1 LTVTHDSA
9 ARASLF
15 ALEQI
20 GIKLGLDQIRDLV
33 RALGRPDRAYPSIVV
48 AGTNGKG
55 SVTAMVERGLRAAG
69 HRTGRYTSPH
79 LVDLEERFA
88 VDGEPIAST
97 QLDALAARVLD
108 ASKMLLAPPSFFEAT
123 TALALE
129 AFREA
134 RVGVAILEV
143 GLGGRLDATNV
154 VDSVAEA
161 ITMIDFDHQQYLG
174 NTIEAIA
181 REKAA
186 IIKPGSFVVLASNPP
201 AVDRIVVEAADAAR
215 ARLIR
220 ARDEVD
226 VRAEMREGHAWID
239 LQTPHG
245 TYSNVRLGLA
255 GRHQIENAI
264 VAVRLLETL
273 PDTTTLHV
281 PAAAIRIALE
291 DVVWPARL
299 EMRRLG
305 AIDVL
310 IDGAHNAAG
319 ARALAAHV
327 SDTFGRPL
335 PFVVGLMADKDAD
348 AILSALAPVASA
360 FFCTAA
366 DTPRAAT
373 PAHVAAVAA
382 RVAPTIETHVAANPI
397 AAVRDAAAIGR
408 PVVVA
413 GSLYL
418 AGEVRRRTS

>member
-1 LTVTHDSA
+1 
-9 ARASLF
+9 
-15 ALEQI
+15 
-20 GIKLGLDQIRDLV
+20 
-33 RALGRPDRAYPSIVV
+33 
-48 AGTNGKG
+48 
-55 SVTAMVERGLRAAG
+55 
-69 HRTGRYTSPH
+69 
-79 LVDLEERFA
+79 
-88 VDGEPIAST
+88 
-97 QLDALAARVLD
+97 
-108 ASKMLLAPPSFFEAT
+108 
-123 TALALE
+123 
-129 AFREA
+129 
-134 RVGVAILEV
+134 
-143 GLGGRLDATNV
+143 
-154 VDSVAEA
+154 
-161 ITMIDFDHQQYLG
+161 
-174 NTIEAIA
+174 
-181 REKAA
+181 
-186 IIKPGSFVVLASNPP
+186 
-201 AVDRIVVEAADAAR
+201 VDRIVAEAADAAS

-226 VRAEMREGHAWID
+226 VRTEMREGHAWID
-239 LQTPHG
+239 LQTPSA

-273 PDTTTLHV
+273 PETTTLQV
-281 PAAAIRIALE
+281 PPAAIRVALE

-299 EMRRLG
+299 EMRRLDDIDG
-305 AIDVL
+305 LDVL

-348 AILSALAPVASA
+348 AILGALAPVASA

-366 DTPRAAT
+366 DTPRAAA

-397 AAVRDAAAIGR
+397 AALRDAAAIGR